1 MLSLV
6 QRIIREVQLINFY
19 LVFMWKNI
27 KNGMILAIAKQSLG
41 FGIFFLAICILQIVK
56 HIHLLCAFHS
66 LGTEKP
72 FMYIY

>member
-1 MLSLV
+1 
-6 QRIIREVQLINFY
+6 
-19 LVFMWKNI
+19 
-27 KNGMILAIAKQSLG
+27 MILAIAKQSLG